1 MHGSHEI
8 TQLPRMAWTMVH
20 LVFVLAVAWLYFGGG
35 ISVVGNWFGQSW
47 YPGDPSRRLLLMAFG
62 ITLWMR
68 MSFTAFVLLKRRFE
82 WTECIAV
89 IGAVA
94 FYQFGFALLGA
105 TSLAPLSAIDLIA
118 AGLFILG
125 SYLNTGSEIQRKK
138 FKTNSFNNGKLYSGG
153 LFSVVRH
160 PNYLGDIL
168 WALGWAAATRNI
180 WAVLISLVAAV
191 GFVFLF
197 IPQLSAYL
205 SKQYGEQYE
214 DWARRTKRLIPFV
227 Y

>member
-8 TQLPRMAWTMVH
+8 THLPRTVWTIVH
-20 LVFVLAVAWLYFGGG
+20 LVFVLAAAWLYFGDG
-35 ISVVGNWFGQSW
+35 ISIFGNWFGQSW
-47 YPGDPSRRLLLMAFG
+47 YPGDLGRRVLLMVFS
-62 ITLWMR
+62 ITLWVR
-68 MSFTAFVLLKRRFE
+68 MTFTAFVLLKRRFD

-94 FYQFGFALLGA
+94 FYQLGFALLGA
-105 TSLAPLSAIDLIA
+105 TALAPLSVFDLTA

-138 FKTNSFNNGKLYSGG
+138 FKANPLNKGKLYSGG

-180 WAVLISLVAAV
+180 RAVAIPLVAAV
-191 GFVFLF
+191 GFVFMF
-197 IPQLSAYL
+197 IPQLSTYL

-214 DWARRTKRLIPFV
+214 DWARRTKRLLPFV